1 MLKYRVNR
9 RKFNKTK
16 TELTIENISFVDFE
30 NLVDE
35 DEQPIG
41 YDDDRIG
48 KIMVTCECPDIS
60 KLKDGSF
67 IKTVNTLYLNYIDV
81 NDYVQDKFTF
91 NYDYQVIG
99 VNEENR
105 SFSFYIDKYYD
116 CNVETMTT
124 GENNENNVYLHFDN
138 YHYFD
143 SSDYLDENLNQEI
156 PIYFRYGNVDNEIVV
171 ETIKFKYNTPSTL
184 VASYDSF
191 QTDEQKQLY
200 TLIFRSEIEED
211 AEQNRF
217 VYVKRDDEEDKLTEE
232 QYNALE
238 DKEKAF
244 YVPLDN
250 VKEGDISGFEIYR
263 DNFLFGDKTNY
274 EISHERPL
282 VELNIPIVN
291 TFETTL
297 YQMELLNEHFVE
309 AEKKKAINRI
319 TDIEKDVYYPCIS
332 DSEEENFTDVYR
344 MKFNL
349 HFREHRGD
357 DWLVDNGSFW
367 NGIELDNNGK
377 AVFVK
382 DGNKNITKDNLSDLL
397 TFLGFINNDVHYQK
411 NRLKKSFLRLM
422 FYDSTNPANQNML
435 GYSTIFFDTGDL
447 FAKYIRYVE
456 EKGYT
461 AVNAD
466 KDEYGVYKPSPNKT
480 GIRVDRESWDNNT
493 RLGSQLVVKNKN
505 LSKASSEG
513 FYIYIWKDNEAA
525 LPQDLYMKV
534 EFNHAGYGRTIPF
547 MMPYWD
553 KNKWNNKEG
562 IKRFQEILDDW
573 NDVKTGVDSD
583 GKVIWQNGT
592 DGHYGIRQYT
602 KFSYIHLKYKYD
614 KETDR
619 HIYYL
624 DPKTYGNI
632 DFPTGDD
639 GNKEI
644 EINLYEAKVE

>member
-1 MLKYRVNR
+1 
-9 RKFNKTK
+9 
-16 TELTIENISFVDFE
+16 
-30 NLVDE
+30 
-35 DEQPIG
+35 
-41 YDDDRIG
+41 
-48 KIMVTCECPDIS
+48 
-60 KLKDGSF
+60 
-67 IKTVNTLYLNYIDV
+67 
-81 NDYVQDKFTF
+81 
-91 NYDYQVIG
+91 
-99 VNEENR
+99 
-105 SFSFYIDKYYD
+105 
-116 CNVETMTT
+116 
-124 GENNENNVYLHFDN
+124 
-138 YHYFD
+138 
-143 SSDYLDENLNQEI
+143 
-156 PIYFRYGNVDNEIVV
+156 
-171 ETIKFKYNTPSTL
+171 
-184 VASYDSF
+184 
-191 QTDEQKQLY
+191 
-200 TLIFRSEIEED
+200 
-211 AEQNRF
+211 
-217 VYVKRDDEEDKLTEE
+217 
-232 QYNALE
+232 
-238 DKEKAF
+238 
-244 YVPLDN
+244 
-250 VKEGDISGFEIYR
+250 
-263 DNFLFGDKTNY
+263 
-274 EISHERPL
+274 
-282 VELNIPIVN
+282 
-291 TFETTL
+291 
-297 YQMELLNEHFVE
+297 
-309 AEKKKAINRI
+309 
-319 TDIEKDVYYPCIS
+319 
-332 DSEEENFTDVYR
+332 
-344 MKFNL
+344 
-349 HFREHRGD
+349 
-357 DWLVDNGSFW
+357 
-367 NGIELDNNGK
+367 
-377 AVFVK
+377 
-382 DGNKNITKDNLSDLL
+382 
-397 TFLGFINNDVHYQK
+397 
-411 NRLKKSFLRLM
+411 M